1 MNPSW
6 HSTPSADAGQL
17 EEDPLSILVL
27 LRHGQSQW
35 NLENKFTGWVD
46 VPLTDK
52 GKEEA
57 HRAGTRLKESGIA
70 FARCFTSELQRAQ
83 ETLRIA
89 LEEMGAPDLP
99 ITRDQA
105 LNERHYGDLQGLD
118 KAETAKKY
126 GDEQVH
132 IWRRSYDVPPPGGES
147 LKDTA
152 ARTLPYFNQ
161 HIRPCLDA
169 GENVLVAAHG
179 NSLRSIVMELEKLS
193 KEQVLELNIATGV
206 PLVYDL
212 DDAGQIESKQIL
224 E

>member
-1 MNPSW
+1 M
-6 HSTPSADAGQL
+6 
-17 EEDPLSILVL
+17 SILVL

-35 NLENKFTGWVD
+35 NLDNKFTGWVD
-46 VPLTDK
+46 VPLTEK
-52 GKEEA
+52 GESEA
-57 HRAGTRLKESGIA
+57 HRAGELLKASGIE

-89 LEEMGAPDLP
+89 LEEMGAADLP

-132 IWRRSYDVPPPGGES
+132 IWRRSYDVPPPNGES

-152 ARTLPYFNQ
+152 ARTLPYFSQ

-179 NSLRSIVMELEKLS
+179 NSLRSIVMELEKLT

-206 PLVYDL
+206 PLVYDI
-212 DDAGQIESKQIL
+212 DDTGAVVGKKIL